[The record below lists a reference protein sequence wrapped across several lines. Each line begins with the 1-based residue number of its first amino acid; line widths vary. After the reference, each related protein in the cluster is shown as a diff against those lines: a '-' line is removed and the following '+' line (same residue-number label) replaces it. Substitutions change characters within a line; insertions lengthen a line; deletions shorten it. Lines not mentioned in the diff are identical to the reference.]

1 MSKRKAKPQQPK
13 RSTLTLEAIDKS
25 GKRFPVKLRARIVPI
40 RKGEG
45 VGASG
50 GEDPVA
56 SSVEEEADFRAFGGR
71 IIEPPY
77 PLRRLAATKE
87 NNGELGTAIEAM
99 VTNTVG
105 FGWQLRERRMPEDV
119 RKALE
124 KDILEERLRLNAFL
138 ETVHPTK
145 SLTALLRRTKD
156 DQHSMGNGYLELIED
171 RNGNLSGLS
180 HVHGHSIRLGPK
192 EKRPVKVLV
201 PRIRSDNFMIDRI
214 PMWHRFRKYAFVS
227 HNRKVWF
234 KEAGDPRLLD
244 KETGKF
250 YVDPDKVPFN
260 KRATS
265 LIHYLNYSSISPY
278 GVPLWIGN
286 VFSVYGARAAEE
298 INFLTLCN
306 NNIPSMFVIVEGGVL
321 TDDSIDRL
329 TEFTEAQMA
338 GSSNYSKFIVL
349 EGEVSD
355 EGSVN
360 PASFRIKVTPL
371 KGLQQKDELWQSYIG
386 NARDKTRQSFRLP
399 PIFVGRSDD
408 YTRATADTSRDIAD
422 EQIFAPERSE
432 DGHTLNR
439 NVLLAKGVEAR
450 YHTFRFNHP
459 NITDDIELIRLMA
472 IAERSGAMTPRRA
485 DRLVLDV
492 FGEDLGPLPKG
503 IDLDK
508 PYSLTFAEAQ
518 KGGAAVGQGSAPG
531 GEVARR
537 VIDGLLDLRRNI
549 EKELDGRFFL
559 EDNDNG

>member
-1 MSKRKAKPQQPK
+1 VISVRKQ
-13 RSTLTLEAIDKS
+13 EN
-25 GKRFPVKLRARIVPI
+25 
-40 RKGEG
+40 
-45 VGASG
+45 G

-56 SSVEEEADFRAFGGR
+56 SSIEEEEDFSSFGGR
-71 IIEPPY
+71 ILEPPY

-105 FGWQLRERRMPEDV
+105 FGWTLKERRMPEEV
-119 RKALE
+119 RASLE
-124 KDILEERLRLNAFL
+124 RDILNERLRLTAFL

-145 SLTALLRRTKD
+145 SLTTLLGRVKD

-171 RNGNLSGLS
+171 QSGTLRGLN
-180 HVHGHSIRLGPK
+180 HIHGHSVRLAPT
-192 EKRPVKVLV
+192 ENRPVKVLV
-201 PRIRSDNFMIDRI
+201 PRIRHDNFMIDRI
-214 PMWHRFRKYAFVS
+214 PMWHRFRKFAVLRF
-227 HNRKVWF
+227 NKKTWF

-244 KETGKF
+244 KDTGIF
-250 YVDPDKVPFN
+250 YSDPAKVPFN

-265 LIHYLNYSSISPY
+265 LIHFLNYSALSPY

-286 VFSVYGARAAEE
+286 VFSVYGARQAEE

-306 NNIPSMFVIVEGGVL
+306 NNIPSMFVIVEGGIL
-321 TDDSIDRL
+321 TDESIDRL

-338 GSSNYSKFIVL
+338 GSANYSKFIVL

-360 PASFRIKVTPL
+360 PSSFRIKIEPL
-371 KGLQQKDELWQSYIG
+371 KGLQQKDELWQGYIG

-422 EQIFAPERSE
+422 EQIFAPERSQ

-439 NVLLAKGVEAR
+439 SVLLAKGVEAR

-485 DRLVLDV
+485 DRLVQDV
-492 FGEDLGPLPKG
+492 FGGEDLGPLPKG

-518 KGGAAVGQGSAPG
+518 KGGAVGRGAAPG

-537 VIDGLLDLRRNI
+537 VIDGLLDLRSSI
-549 EKELDGRFFL
+549 EKELDNRFFL